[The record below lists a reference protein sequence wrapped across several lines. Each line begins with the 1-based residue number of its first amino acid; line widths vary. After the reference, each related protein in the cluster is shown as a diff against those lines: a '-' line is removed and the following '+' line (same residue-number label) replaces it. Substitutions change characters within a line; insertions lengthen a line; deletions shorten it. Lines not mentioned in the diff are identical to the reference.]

1 MEAIDKLLRE
11 HPFFAG
17 MEPSHLAVIAGCG
30 TNVRFEAGE
39 FICREGEDANYCYAI
54 RAGRVALELNSERG
68 DIVIQTLDQ
77 DDMLGWSWMIP
88 PYRWAFDA
96 RAIEVVR
103 AVRFDCSCLRGKC
116 DDDPRMGYDFMKRYT
131 KVIVDRLEAMRL
143 QVLDMYGKP
152 TVSV

>member
-1 MEAIDKLLRE
+1 MEAIEKLLKE

-17 MEPSHLAVIAGCG
+17 MDPSDLATIAGCG
-30 TNVRFEAGE
+30 SNVRFEAGE

-88 PYRWAFDA
+88 PFRWAFDA
-96 RAIEVVR
+96 RAIDVVR
-103 AVRFDCSCLRGKC
+103 AVRFDCACLRAKC
-116 DDDPRMGYDFMKRYT
+116 DDDPRMGYDFMKRFT
-131 KVIVDRLEAMRL
+131 KIIVDRLEAMRL
-143 QVLDMYGKP
+143 QVLDMYGKH
-152 TVSV
+152 TSAV

>member
-1 MEAIDKLLRE
+1 MEGIEKLLRE

-17 MEPSHLAVIAGCG
+17 MDASYIATIAGCG
-30 TNVRFEAGE
+30 SIVRFEAGE
-39 FICREGEDANYCYAI
+39 FICREGEDANYFYAI

-68 DIVIQTLDQ
+68 DIVVQTLDQ
-77 DDMLGWSWMIP
+77 DDMLGWSWLIP

-103 AVRFDCSCLRGKC
+103 AVRFDCNSLRAKC
-116 DDDPRMGYDFMKRYT
+116 EDDPRMGYDFLKRFA

-143 QVLDMYGKP
+143 QILDMYGKP
-152 TVSV
+152 VTTV